1 LGAGTFQE
9 TKGGQ
14 EVARMIIWINGA
26 FGSGKTQTAY
36 EMQRRIPH
44 SYVFDPE
51 NAGYYIRQNIPKE
64 AAKADF
70 QDYPM
75 WRESTYSMLAYLAAE
90 FDGII
95 LVPMTVVNPH
105 YFGEIVGRLRGEGV
119 TVHHFALCASKAT
132 LLHRLRS
139 RGEGKNS
146 WAAQQ
151 IDRCIQGLAQ
161 DCFQH
166 HLETDQMSIEE
177 VVGKIAAMANI
188 PLQPDRRGKLRKLLD
203 RYGTQIRHIRFFG

>member
-1 LGAGTFQE
+1 
-9 TKGGQ
+9 
-14 EVARMIIWINGA
+14 VARMIIWINGA

-51 NAGYYIRQNIPKE
+51 NAGYYIRENIPKE

-105 YFGEIVGRLRGEGV
+105 YFDEIVGRLREEGV
-119 TVHHFALCASKAT
+119 TVHHFALCASKET
-132 LLHRLRS
+132 LLYRLRS

-151 IDRCIQGLAQ
+151 IDRCIRGLAQ

-166 HLETDQMSIEE
+166 HLETDHMSIEE
-177 VVGKIAAMANI
+177 VVERIASMANI
-188 PLQPDRRGKLRKLLD
+188 PLQPDRRGKLRRLLD
-203 RYGTQIRHIRFFG
+203 RYGIQLRHIRFFG

>member
-1 LGAGTFQE
+1 
-9 TKGGQ
+9 
-14 EVARMIIWINGA
+14 VARMIIWINGA

-36 EMQRRIPH
+36 ELHRRITH

-51 NAGYYIRQNIPKE
+51 NAGYYIRENIPKE

-75 WRESTYSMLAYLAAE
+75 WRECTYSMLAYIAAE
-90 FDGII
+90 FDGTI

-105 YFGEIVGRLRGEGV
+105 YFDEIVGRLREDGV
-119 TVHHFALCASKAT
+119 TVHHFALCASKET
-132 LLHRLRS
+132 LLQRLRS

-151 IDRCIQGLAQ
+151 IDRCIDGLAHE
-161 DCFQH
+161 CFQH
-166 HLETDQMSIEE
+166 HLQTDQMSIEE
-177 VVGKIAAMANI
+177 VVERIAAMANI
-188 PLQPDRRGKLRKLLD
+188 PLQPDRRGKVKKLLD
-203 RYGTQIRHIRFFG
+203 RYGTQIRHIRFLG